1 MGVKTDR
8 LPIPFELYRIEE
20 MQSYFEDMSAKGHHV
35 RRLGRTSNDFEVGEP
50 ETLRY
55 RIEIAKKFFGGLGR
69 EQIEFYKEAGWES
82 VGWIDN
88 YHLFLSRE
96 SASPELH
103 SDPFELSMVVKGL
116 ESKMKRKV
124 VTNLFLYVL
133 YSLFL
138 VFWLRRD
145 YFYDSRFL
153 TFILVSTTI
162 LILVYEAYQ
171 HIHRLRYLNDLK
183 DRLAHGEDMRIS
195 APYTNLMRQYRF
207 ARYLY
212 VAWRITFIAMQFSLI
227 YSY

>member
-55 RIEIAKKFFGGLGR
+55 RIEIAKKFFGGLNR
-69 EQIEFYKEAGWES
+69 DQIEFYKEAGWES

-96 SASPELH
+96 PAAPELH

-124 VTNLFLYVL
+124 VTNLVAVILYLLFAVFLL
-133 YSLFL
+133 P
-138 VFWLRRD
+138 RD
-145 YFYDSRFL
+145 YYYGSSFITYTL
-153 TFILVSTTI
+153 TATFILI
-162 LILVYEAYQ
+162 LIYVIYQ
-171 HIHRLRYLNDLK
+171 NFRMMRYLHDLK
-183 DRLAHGEDMRIS
+183 DRLAHGEGIKTN
-195 APYTNLMRQYRF
+195 APYTHLMKRYTYE
-207 ARYLY
+207 RYLDM
-212 VAWRITFIAMQFSLI
+212 AWRIIFIVMQFSLV
-227 YSY
+227 YSN